1 MSALVVPAPAPDVA
15 SESERDLQRW
25 QNRLVRFMT
34 GSLVAMG
41 VIFFAATLW
50 LFADLTERVQYR
62 QSDLIAVMDA
72 LPKEA
77 MADRAYREWY
87 VRAVLEKSALEQR
100 FAMQSMVVQ
109 GRLWTRVMGFLTGM
123 ILCFS
128 GSVFVLGK
136 LREPPIQT
144 SAEGSG
150 LKLSL
155 STSSPGVF
163 LAFAGTILIG
173 LSLYVPTI
181 VESKDEAVYL
191 PRQVEVVDPGP
202 LAGNSA
208 SRDAP
213 SPMAPAAPNVTP
225 AGKESDSMPES
236 LKKRLGDPSAP
247 ATSR

>member
-1 MSALVVPAPAPDVA
+1 MSALVVPAPEAA

-50 LFADLTERVQYR
+50 LFADLMQRVQYR
-62 QSDLIAVMDA
+62 QSDLVAVMDA
-72 LPKEA
+72 LPQEA
-77 MADRAYREWY
+77 MADRTYREWY

-136 LREPPIQT
+136 MREPPIQA

-150 LKLSL
+150 FKASL

-163 LAFAGTILIG
+163 LAFAGALLIA
-173 LSLYVPTI
+173 LSLYVPTS
-181 VESKDEAVYL
+181 VESSDVAVYL

-202 LAGNSA
+202 LAGASA
-208 SRDAP
+208 SREAP
-213 SPMAPAAPNVTP
+213 SPMGPAAPD
-225 AGKESDSMPES
+225 AAAARKESDSMPQS
-236 LKKRLGDPSAP
+236 LKQRLADPPAS

>member
-1 MSALVVPAPAPDVA
+1 MNALVVPAPDAA
-15 SESERDLQRW
+15 SESESDLQRW
-25 QNRLVRFMT
+25 QSRLVRFMT

-50 LFADLTERVQYR
+50 LFADLMQRVQYR
-62 QSDLIAVMDA
+62 QSDLVAVMDA

-77 MADRAYREWY
+77 MADRTYREWY

-100 FAMQSMVVQ
+100 FAMQSMVVR

-136 LREPPIQT
+136 MREPPIQV

-150 LKLSL
+150 LKASL

-163 LAFAGTILIG
+163 LAFAGALLIA
-173 LSLYVPTI
+173 LSLYVPTS
-181 VESKDEAVYL
+181 VESSDVAVYL
-191 PRQVEVVDPGP
+191 PRQVEVVNPGA
-202 LAGNSA
+202 LTGDSA
-208 SRDAP
+208 SREAP
-213 SPMAPAAPNVTP
+213 SPMAPVTPDAVP
-225 AGKESDSMPES
+225 AGKEADSMPQS
-236 LKKRLGDPSAP
+236 LQQRFAEPPAS